1 MAYRLNYSDYPGS
14 AGPPDP
20 AAWVGPPGPPG
31 PVGPKGD
38 QGDQGVA
45 GNPFP
50 EAPNDGALYGRGG
63 TAVVWS
69 PVLPLTGGAL
79 TGPLALAGVSTAPTA
94 TPATSTTQIASTAFV
109 TTAVGTATAW
119 RPFLPLT
126 GGIVSGA
133 TTLGAGG
140 SLAGTF
146 TGTPTWSGAHTFSA
160 TGTAL
165 SVTNNATF
173 GGAAA
178 VTLSNGT
185 IAATSGQN
193 LALNLGGSGKTLTVA
208 GTGGTGTLAVFTA
221 TAGAN
226 TVDYTTTAGVMVK
239 SYFNLV
245 SPTGLV
251 WSGAYSPAKSPLHIG
266 FSPSGTITPVSN
278 GSQYMQWV
286 VSSDTAAIGTGSTI
300 NMINIQ
306 HNVGGAAMTGNR
318 SALNVSMSQTAKTGN
333 AGGGSIFQAGQA
345 TSNCS
350 FNEGGTAL
358 TGVGAAGANY
368 AWPEYARLYSG
379 ATFFYVNKAKEIGLQ
394 IASGASAAKN
404 IGIDVVL
411 LSTHA
416 VQGALMDYAYGVQSQ
431 VGSTVGFKTAFQLG
445 TFDGQDPFG
454 STSAVMRW
462 SISGNPS
469 VKAPQLAT
477 GIDLSLG
484 AISGNAFAS
493 NNFAVAGSGT
503 TSHYQAKI
511 AQTGSGVSIDIPN
524 YIIGY
529 TSISSGGAGITSGDW
544 FADATSGLIVSATTV
559 SGGVVTVATLQRNG
573 YQSSAP
579 GTVTVT
585 NMNPD
590 RTSQTFVVNASAT
603 LNNTLSVQPS
613 GGATV
618 FGGPVTLP
626 AGSTGAFLP
635 LTGGTVTGATTYT
648 SNLVGT
654 SVMQGQAGLTA
665 GTLAGTTGGTLVLQA
680 AAGNQRRISINSG
693 ASERWRIGVN
703 NTAEGGGGTNTGSD
717 LFINAY
723 NDAAGVLGTPFA
735 INRATQQTQLLKT
748 RVGGPGAMSTYAG
761 GAPDVNQATFYLNYN
776 YSGSTDKSAWLY
788 HNFISITSDTVDI
801 GPNQQAIGFGAIQ
814 YFGGAGITGGR
825 SGFRYVLS
833 MTGAAPAN
841 ANYQAGLIT
850 ADASYSSGGTD
861 LWSGA
866 AGVLFGAGVYSA
878 LNSGATNYRGTSAL
892 EVDYGIS
899 TGASAA
905 GINGIQVIRWST
917 HRFSP
922 PIWEL
927 DTAYTIGSQV
937 GALGAKIGFMV
948 GQPNGDWPI
957 DATNGRLIGSGYTA
971 SYDTTKPMQAAHG
984 VDFYNVDLTGTALRA
999 RGFSVLGSGRSLPV
1013 GSVQVGGG
1021 YLSSSGATVS
1031 LDAVGNVCTGATI
1044 ASGGANLIV
1053 GTPLIHDASGTLAV
1067 VTTVSGGAATAISL
1081 VANTGSAHVPPA
1093 NPVTFRVSSTGPL
1106 NMPGAPTAPTLT
1118 LTWTPST
1125 TLSLQPSGGTVQVG
1139 TGCTAANGSVATVLG
1154 SLGPAGSHTTVQ
1166 EWIAIKNAS
1175 GVTRYI
1181 PAF

>member
-1 MAYRLNYSDYPGS
+1 MPPAFDFPAAPPTGTTVTMPDNSFRTWDGIKWRAAPS
-14 AGPPDP
+14 AGSVSTDFLPL
-20 AAWVGPPGPPG
+20 V
-31 PVGPKGD
+31 
-38 QGDQGVA
+38 
-45 GNPFP
+45 
-50 EAPNDGALYGRGG
+50 GG
-63 TAVVWS
+63 T
-69 PVLPLTGGAL
+69 L
-79 TGPLALAGVSTAPTA
+79 TGPLTLAGDATQPLHPVSYQQMQPLLFNSPYVQEDGGAPMTGPLTLSGNA
-94 TPATSTTQIASTAFV
+94 TQPLHAVPLQQLTSAVAG
-109 TTAVGTATAW
+109 AGVGT
-119 RPFLPLT
+119 FLPLA

-146 TGTPTWSGAHTFSA
+146 TGTPTWSGAHLFSA
-160 TGTAL
+160 TGNITCNSTTAPLASYITNFGRGGTFSYSGQTTADPTKYGLWANNNVSGTFAGTYLPVVANITASGMNIAAPNALVTVLSIAGNTGGAAAAGGTWQGFEVDLNDASVTNDKAAGTLGYWVTAQINRRASKNQGGTGLTPTTAYGGNWGLDVINTAL
-165 SVTNNATF
+165 SGATNLSLQNGIEINTAISAGASVMRRAGLQISAAPGHVNRAAMWDNAILIASGGGVSHRNALAIGGLLSANSVLGTDSKMLTYELAQDHTATANFGVELNDVTFTTAAIRTPGFMVDPNGVVSIGTGYLTASASGLAVDAKGSVGTGTPTINAGGTGFTTGTNNTIADDGYGGIYILAASGGAVTGVTTVVRQPTFNSTSPPATLAVTARAPSVGAGCVLGVTWNTTATTLSLQPSGGAIIVSGATTFSASGTALTVTNNATF

-245 SPTGLV
+245 SPSGLV

-306 HNVGGAAMTGNR
+306 HNAGGAAMTGNR
-318 SALNVSMSQTAKTGN
+318 SALNVSMSQIATTGN

-529 TSISSGGAGITSGDW
+529 TSISSGGTGITPGDW

-603 LNNTLSVQPS
+603 LNNTLS
-613 GGATV
+613 
-618 FGGPVTLP
+618 
-626 AGSTGAFLP
+626 
-635 LTGGTVTGATTYT
+635 
-648 SNLVGT
+648 
-654 SVMQGQAGLTA
+654 
-665 GTLAGTTGGTLVLQA
+665 
-680 AAGNQRRISINSG
+680 
-693 ASERWRIGVN
+693 
-703 NTAEGGGGTNTGSD
+703 
-717 LFINAY
+717 
-723 NDAAGVLGTPFA
+723 
-735 INRATQQTQLLKT
+735 
-748 RVGGPGAMSTYAG
+748 
-761 GAPDVNQATFYLNYN
+761 
-776 YSGSTDKSAWLY
+776 
-788 HNFISITSDTVDI
+788 
-801 GPNQQAIGFGAIQ
+801 
-814 YFGGAGITGGR
+814 
-825 SGFRYVLS
+825 
-833 MTGAAPAN
+833 
-841 ANYQAGLIT
+841 
-850 ADASYSSGGTD
+850 
-861 LWSGA
+861 
-866 AGVLFGAGVYSA
+866 
-878 LNSGATNYRGTSAL
+878 
-892 EVDYGIS
+892 
-899 TGASAA
+899 
-905 GINGIQVIRWST
+905 
-917 HRFSP
+917 
-922 PIWEL
+922 
-927 DTAYTIGSQV
+927 
-937 GALGAKIGFMV
+937 
-948 GQPNGDWPI
+948 
-957 DATNGRLIGSGYTA
+957 
-971 SYDTTKPMQAAHG
+971 
-984 VDFYNVDLTGTALRA
+984 
-999 RGFSVLGSGRSLPV
+999 
-1013 GSVQVGGG
+1013 
-1021 YLSSSGATVS
+1021 
-1031 LDAVGNVCTGATI
+1031 
-1044 ASGGANLIV
+1044 
-1053 GTPLIHDASGTLAV
+1053 
-1067 VTTVSGGAATAISL
+1067 
-1081 VANTGSAHVPPA
+1081 
-1093 NPVTFRVSSTGPL
+1093 
-1106 NMPGAPTAPTLT
+1106 
-1118 LTWTPST
+1118 
-1125 TLSLQPSGGTVQVG
+1125 LQPSGGTVQVG
-1139 TGCTAANGSVATVLG
+1139 SGCIAVNGSVATVLG
-1154 SLGPAGSHTTVQ
+1154 SLGPVGSHTAVQ
-1166 EWIAIKNAS
+1166 EWIAVKNAS